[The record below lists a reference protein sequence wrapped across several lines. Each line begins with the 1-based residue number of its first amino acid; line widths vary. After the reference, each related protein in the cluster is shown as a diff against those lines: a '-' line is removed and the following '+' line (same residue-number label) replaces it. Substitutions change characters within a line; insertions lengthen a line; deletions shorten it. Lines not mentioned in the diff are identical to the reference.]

1 MNALSL
7 IWRNIKLRAIEFTIM
22 NANQSTDLSDRA
34 DRQISSQLILEARNV
49 VAGYVDG
56 VDILQGANLSVYEG
70 ELVTVIGSNGAGKST
85 LAKAIFGLVP
95 VRSGEILFGDRNL
108 IGLKPEQIVRQGI
121 SYVPQVA
128 NVFPSLSVSDN
139 LDMGAY
145 TREGNIAA
153 VKNKIYETFPV
164 LAKRRNQSAG
174 TLSGGERQML
184 AMGRAL
190 MLEPKLLILDEPS
203 AALSP
208 ILVQDIFNLIQQINQ
223 AGTSIILVEQNAR
236 KALAIADRGY
246 VMHLGK
252 DEFTGN
258 GADLLNDPEV
268 AELYLGMGNFGK
280 TA

>member
-1 MNALSL
+1 MNT
-7 IWRNIKLRAIEFTIM
+7 N
-22 NANQSTDLSDRA
+22 NQPADSS
-34 DRQISSQLILEARNV
+34 DRQISPQLILKASNI
-49 VAGYVDG
+49 VAGYVEG
-56 VDILQGANLSVYEG
+56 VDILQGANLSVYAG

-95 VRSGEILFGDRNL
+95 VRSGEILFDDRPL
-108 IGLKPEQIVRQGI
+108 TGLKPEQIVRLGI

-128 NVFPSLSVSDN
+128 NVFPTLSVSDN

-145 TREGNIAA
+145 TREGNIKS
-153 VKNKIYETFPV
+153 VKDKIYEAFPV
-164 LAKRRNQSAG
+164 LAHRRNQKAG

-208 ILVQDIFNLIQQINQ
+208 ILVQDIFNLIQKINQ
-223 AGTSIILVEQNAR
+223 GGTSIILVEQNAR

-252 DEFTGN
+252 DEFTGK

-268 AELYLGMGNFGK
+268 AELYLGMGNFVK
-280 TA
+280 TK